1 MLVPFFALLTISTV
15 ATFATSFLCSSPLF
29 SRNIRNHPGSPA
41 AGIAALLSAII
52 PFVSCACF
60 IGKGGRETA
69 SLTNLAWAV
78 DVMVM
83 HVLVW
88 ATEGQWSLKSTEM
101 RSRVCKCVRLPSQ
114 IMGERGIEDRK
125 ERIME
130 VRALHRGIKME
141 EEMLLRDGVLLG
153 GEGDGGVFE
162 RIDLGGEQRSGLARG
177 VYDEK
182 EGSPNPLGPY
192 LGSLVNV
199 NQKKVER
206 EYRPTWV

>member
-1 MLVPFFALLTISTV
+1 M
-15 ATFATSFLCSSPLF
+15 
-29 SRNIRNHPGSPA
+29 
-41 AGIAALLSAII
+41 
-52 PFVSCACF
+52 
-60 IGKGGRETA
+60 
-69 SLTNLAWAV
+69 TNLAWAV

-114 IMGERGIEDRK
+114 MVGERSVQDMK

-130 VRALHRGIKME
+130 VRALHRGMKME
-141 EEMLLRDGVLLG
+141 EEMLLRDGMLLE
-153 GEGDGGVFE
+153 GEEDGGMFE
-162 RIDLGGEQRSGLARG
+162 NIDLGGEQRSGSAHR

-182 EGSPNPLGPY
+182 EGSPNLLGPY

-199 NQKKVER
+199 SQKKVER